1 MSSIAVITGA
11 SGGIG
16 VATTRELAAAG
27 WTVVATARRPEASG
41 ELRELAEQFPEVSV
55 RALDVTS
62 DESVDSCIG
71 SVLADLGS
79 IDLLV
84 NNAGAG
90 HRGTLEQLTIEELSQ
105 SMDLNFFGVAR
116 VTKAVLPAMR
126 KARGGRVITVTSL
139 NGIVALPFSD
149 AYNAAK
155 FAVEGLMESLAAV
168 MREFGVSISVL
179 EPGPVRTAF
188 FANLSGHADA
198 VEDDDPYAVLINRL
212 NSRMAALGSG
222 GQSPESVAGVI
233 REIAADPSPALRY
246 QSSEESRAFAARKL
260 VDATGRSVLDA
271 TATLIQP

>member
-198 VEDDDPYAVLINRL
+198 VDDDDPYAVLINRL

>member
-62 DESVDSCIG
+62 DESVDWCIG

>member
-62 DESVDSCIG
+62 DESVDWCIG

-198 VEDDDPYAVLINRL
+198 VDDDDPYAVLINRL